1 MLRQKEG
8 QILCE
13 CVSFSRGL
21 VETLKRNMEVTFLV
35 AWQTIFNLMY
45 DRQTARTDFLPQL

>member
-1 MLRQKEG
+1 MLRQEEG

-21 VETLKRNMEVTFLV
+21 VETLKRNMEVTVLV
-35 AWQTIFNLMY
+35 AGRMANNF
-45 DRQTARTDFLPQL
+45 